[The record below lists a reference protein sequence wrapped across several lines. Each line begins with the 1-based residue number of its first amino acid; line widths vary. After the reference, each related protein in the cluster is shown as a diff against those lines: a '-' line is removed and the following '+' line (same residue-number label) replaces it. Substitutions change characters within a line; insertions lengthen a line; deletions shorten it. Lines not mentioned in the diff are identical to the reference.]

1 MPKSH
6 TQTGRALGKTAL
18 RHQRKNAEVVDE
30 YLLLAKAAADAD
42 TLARSLDV
50 ETLEIAKVV
59 APRGAGRIEVT
70 KSDGTTENV
79 RIAGAVKFHGKA
91 GNKADRDNCM
101 VAGSHVVIRGGQ
113 ASARIPSHV
122 TEQLRDIYTK
132 LAVPTAKKF
141 FEIGVQDVAD
151 AAADDGFEFDYGGA
165 EAAAAEVDIDAI

>member
-30 YLLLAKAAADAD
+30 YLLLAKAAPDAD
-42 TLARSLDV
+42 TLARSLGV
-50 ETLEIAKVV
+50 ETFEIAKVI
-59 APRGAGRIEVT
+59 AARGAGRLEVT
-70 KSDGTTENV
+70 MSDGTTENV
-79 RIAGAVKFHGKA
+79 RIAGAVTFRGKA
-91 GNKADRDNCM
+91 GNKAERDNCM

-122 TEQLRDIYTK
+122 TEKLRDIYEALK
-132 LAVPTAKKF
+132 VPTAKKF

-151 AAADDGFEFDYGGA
+151 AAADDGGFEFDYSG
-165 EAAAAEVDIDAI
+165 EEVDVDTI

>member
-6 TQTGRALGKTAL
+6 TQTGRALGRTAL
-18 RHQRKNAEVVDE
+18 CHQRKNAEVVDE

-42 TLARSLDV
+42 SLERSLEV

-59 APRGAGRIEVT
+59 APRGAGRLEIT

-101 VAGSHVVIRGGQ
+101 VAGAHIVIRGGQ
-113 ASARIPSHV
+113 AAARIPSHV

-132 LAVPTAKKF
+132 LHIVTAKKF

-151 AAADDGFEFDYGGA
+151 AAADDGGFEFDYSGA
-165 EAAAAEVDIDAI
+165 AEAEVDIDAI

>member
-18 RHQRKNAEVVDE
+18 RHQRKNTEAVEE
-30 YLLLAKAAADAD
+30 FLLLAKAAPDAD
-42 TLARSLDV
+42 TLSRSLEV
-50 ETLEIAKVV
+50 ETFELAKVV

-70 KSDGTTENV
+70 MSDGTTENI

-101 VAGSHVVIRGGQ
+101 VAGAHIVVRGGQ
-113 ASARIPSHV
+113 AAARIPSHV
-122 TEQLRDIYTK
+122 TEQLRDIYAK

-141 FEIGVQDVAD
+141 FDIGVQDAAD
-151 AAADDGFEFDYGGA
+151 AAADDAGFEFDYGGSD
-165 EAAAAEVDIDAI
+165 EVDVDAI